1 MLWYFNDT
9 LIALINGEARTSCL
23 YDGEGGRFRDIV
35 EVDYQTGS
43 LIITHITSEHA
54 GRYEANFIQSRSSGT
69 SQSLNRNSK
78 CDSTKITRKTSNIG
92 DTINTF
98 IVSVSTLSV
107 PDKISDELDEMGK
120 KHDSDRSS
128 VLITV
133 SVALMCAVAVLMS
146 VAFAVVCYRRRM
158 SKNAEVE
165 KNKQEQ
171 LLKV

>member
-43 LIITHITSEHA
+43 LIIRDITTEHA

-69 SQSLNRNSK
+69 SESLNRNSK
-78 CDSTKITRKTSNIG
+78 CDSTKIIRKMSNIG
-92 DTINTF
+92 DTIKIVSASVSNKSKTMGNWKESEKKCSGLSSF
-98 IVSVSTLSV
+98 IVAGIV
-107 PDKISDELDEMGK
+107 
-120 KHDSDRSS
+120 
-128 VLITV
+128 
-133 SVALMCAVAVLMS
+133 VAVLLVS
-146 VAFAVVCYRRRM
+146 VLTAAAVGVGVIYYRHRSSR
-158 SKNAEVE
+158 KDVE
-165 KNKQEQ
+165 KNKQDL